1 MHHKPPI
8 GPVLYI
14 LPILILTLC
23 DAASALVGSRYGRR
37 VFQIEEGTK
46 SVEGVVVFAVTAWLL
61 SLIVILLLTDIG
73 RGEAVLLAF
82 ITAVFGA
89 LLEAASWRGLDN
101 LFIPLGLY
109 FLLAN
114 LLYLGAG
121 QLAGAGR
128 SVPRACCSCCST

>member
-1 MHHKPPI
+1 M
-8 GPVLYI
+8 
-14 LPILILTLC
+14 
-23 DAASALVGSRYGRR
+23 
-37 VFQIEEGTK
+37 
-46 SVEGVVVFAVTAWLL
+46 TAWLL
-61 SLIVILLLTDIG
+61 SLIVFLLLTDIG

-114 LLYLGAG
+114 LLYLGV
-121 QLAGAGR
+121 AGADGAGDG
-128 SVPRACCSCCST
+128 VPAAADRAAAA